1 MRLYRYR
8 RIIALAGIIGVA
20 SVGIGAAYQ
29 DHKPAAIVQHIYT
42 VEAGDTLWSIAGK
55 YSDESKDIREVV
67 YQIRTDN
74 DITNGHLSPGQ
85 QLVIKKELPSVG
97 APSNS
102 VK

>member
-20 SVGIGAAYQ
+20 SVGIGAATQ
-29 DHKPAAIVQHIYT
+29 EHKPEIVQHIYT
-42 VEAGDTLWSIAGK
+42 VEAGDTLWSVAGK
-55 YSDESKDIREVV
+55 YSDESEDIRNVV
-67 YQIRTDN
+67 YQIKTDN
-74 DITNGHLSPGQ
+74 DIVNGHLSPGQ